1 MDKYC
6 RKKMMLFVTHRLDNV
21 RFADKIIYLEDGK
34 VESIGTEEEL
44 LRNGSGYAKL
54 WKISHL

>member
-1 MDKYC
+1 
-6 RKKMMLFVTHRLDNV
+6 MMLFVTHRLDNV